1 MKKLSLALASL
12 VLIPACGQST
22 KTKEVRVQD
31 PEQTSLIQL
40 AEKKDEV
47 NQIAIAEK
55 DAEIVATEKKYEALK
70 SSSISNAEHD
80 RLLAAAIRSAT
91 AKLSSDELVK
101 AKIRD
106 AVTAA
111 LATRPTD
118 LQIEG
123 RVTAAVN
130 EATKDLFTKGEVD
143 ELVKKAL
150 DGRPTDEQIATK
162 VSEAVLIATKD
173 LFTAA
178 DVDAAVAKALANNS
192 NSTDIEKIVADAV
205 AKATNGL
212 VSVADVEKK
221 IKEATDRVKLK
232 TAEELVFGSRK
243 AAADSFAKYLNGAK
257 GLSAFEKK
265 TYAMNY
271 LATVDT
277 KNPCHIKVDKSY
289 SGLSI
294 KYSYLLEIDET
305 FIADYIESSDVI
317 DTGVLDLGPLKL
329 SNLKLIIEDGESSIK
344 FDSLI
349 NGVKGDGMTQGP
361 IFSFSL
367 SDMNKVRTL
376 QEKANILIH
385 ECSKN

>member
-1 MKKLSLALASL
+1 MKKLSFALAAL

-22 KTKEVRVQD
+22 KTKELRVQD
-31 PEQTSLIQL
+31 PELTNLIQL
-40 AEKKDEV
+40 AEKKDKA
-47 NQIAIAEK
+47 NQSAIAEK
-55 DAEIVATEKKYEALK
+55 DSEIIATEKKYEDLK
-70 SSSISNAEHD
+70 SSSITNSEHD
-80 RLLAAAIRSAT
+80 RLLAEAIHSAT

-101 AKIRD
+101 AKISD

-123 RVTAAVN
+123 QVTAAVTG
-130 EATKDLFTKGEVD
+130 ATK
-143 ELVKKAL
+143 
-150 DGRPTDEQIATK
+150 
-162 VSEAVLIATKD
+162 
-173 LFTAA
+173 
-178 DVDAAVAKALANNS
+178 
-192 NSTDIEKIVADAV
+192 
-205 AKATNGL
+205 GL
-212 VSVADVEKK
+212 VSKDEIEKAVNEALKVADVEKK
-221 IKEATDRVKLK
+221 IKEATDKVKLK
-232 TAEELVFGSRK
+232 TAEEILFGSRK
-243 AAADSFAKYLNGAK
+243 TAADSFAKYLNRII

-271 LATVDT
+271 VATVDT

-289 SGLSI
+289 DGLSI
-294 KYSYLLEIDET
+294 KYSYYLEIDET
-305 FIADYIESSDVI
+305 FIGDYIESSDAI
-317 DTGVLDLGPLKL
+317 DTGVLDLGPLQL

-349 NGVKGDGMTQGP
+349 NGVKGNGMSVGP